1 MSVKVGASV
10 PTDKIKHYYDPR
22 NNKSNIKVG
31 TPASTTTTFKDMM
44 GSNDVTVTDTAMLH
58 TDGYID
64 FPVPDMTNVALRGCE
79 FHGEFAEQ
87 DATNSDDG
95 IYLDFHTQD
104 GCTFSFWV
112 YLSET
117 LSFSNSYGTDNDHV
131 IFGPYWDGFSNFY
144 HSHFEIPGG
153 HTTNPAGRDTD
164 NKAIIIRY
172 DQHMYRTILPRFNTT
187 SYSES
192 INTDGSSGTAE
203 NQAGERLLP
212 RGQWSHVV
220 IAGNQ
225 PNSNSTLI
233 NHDVWFNGEKLLSD
247 ITVDSAGH
255 TTRQNTITLNSI
267 GCQEDKGS
275 STRPPG
281 LSLQGRLGPFIHW
294 DKKLTDNEIRSLYNS
309 MKPNV

>member
-1 MSVKVGASV
+1 MGVISGASV
-10 PTDKIKHYYDPR
+10 PNADRIKHYYDPR

-31 TPASTTTTFKDMM
+31 TPAATTTTFNDMI

-87 DATNSDDG
+87 DATNADDG

-117 LSFSNSYGTDNDHV
+117 LSHSNPYGTALEHV
-131 IFGPYWDGFSNFY
+131 IFGPYWTGDNFY
-144 HSHFEIPGG
+144 HNQFSIDSG
-153 HTTNPAGRDTD
+153 TTANPAGRPST
-164 NKAIIIRY
+164 NKNIEIRY
-172 DQHMYRTILPRFNTT
+172 NLLINRSILPKWMRPTYTESVT
-187 SYSES
+187 SG
-192 INTDGSSGTAE
+192 DQTAE
-203 NQAGERLLP
+203 NQMGEKLLP

-233 NHDVWFNGEKLLSD
+233 NHDVWFNGEKIISD

-255 TTRQNTITLNSI
+255 STRQNTITLNSI
-267 GCQEDKGS
+267 GCQEDKGAG
-275 STRPPG
+275 TRPPG

>member
-1 MSVKVGASV
+1 MSVKVGAYV

-22 NNKSNIKVG
+22 NKKSNIKVS
-31 TPASTTTTFKDMM
+31 TPTSTTTTFNDMI

-87 DATNSDDG
+87 DATNADDG

-112 YLSET
+112 YVSET
-117 LSFSNSYGTDNDHV
+117 LSYSNSYGTANNHV
-131 IFGPYWDGFSNFY
+131 IFGPHWNGDNWY
-144 HSHFEIPGG
+144 HSQFAIPSG
-153 HTTNPAGRDTD
+153 HTTNPAGRSTD
-164 NKAIIIRY
+164 NRAIEIRY
-172 DQHMYRTILPRFNTT
+172 NQYTYRSILPRFNTT

-192 INTDGSSGTAE
+192 INTDGSSTTAE
-203 NQAGERLLP
+203 NQVGERLMP
-212 RGQWSHVV
+212 RGQWSHLV

-225 PNSNSTLI
+225 PSVNSTLI

-247 ITVDSAGH
+247 ITVDSLNH

-275 STRPPG
+275 GTRPPG
-281 LSLQGRLGPFIHW
+281 LSFQGRMGPFAHW
-294 DKKLTDNEIRSLYNS
+294 DKKLTDDEIQSLYTI
-309 MKPNV
+309 KPNV